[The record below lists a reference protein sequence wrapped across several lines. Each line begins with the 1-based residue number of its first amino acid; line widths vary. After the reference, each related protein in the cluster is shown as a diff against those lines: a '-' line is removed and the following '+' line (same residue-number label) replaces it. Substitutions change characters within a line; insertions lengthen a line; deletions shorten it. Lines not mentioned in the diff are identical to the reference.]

1 MVFKNWDD
9 LPENMKNDSVRPYYE
24 LLFKKRLSLVTKRI
38 FDLVVAI
45 ITFIILSPI
54 FIILSLAIKIDSK
67 GPVMFRQ
74 IRVTQY
80 GKGFKIFKFRTMV
93 NNADKIGAQV
103 TTKNDARVTR
113 VGKFLRKLRL
123 DEIPQLF
130 NIILGDM
137 SFVGT
142 RPEVVKYV
150 EKYTDEMMA
159 TLLLPAGVTSEASIQ
174 YRDEEL
180 LLSIADDADETYI
193 YEVLPEKMKY
203 NLRSLEEFNFFSDIK
218 TMLRTVEAVVKKDKS
233 IVNIREEINNREKTT
248 IQG

>member
-1 MVFKNWDD
+1 MLLKKWDE
-9 LPENMKNDSVRPYYE
+9 LPERMKNDSVMPYYE
-24 LLFKKRLSLVTKRI
+24 SLYKKRLSLVAKRI

-45 ITFIILSPI
+45 ITFIALSPI

-74 IRVTQY
+74 VRVTQY
-80 GKGFKIFKFRTMV
+80 GKQFRIFKFRTMV

-103 TTKNDARVTR
+103 TTKNDSRVTR
-113 VGKFLRKLRL
+113 VGKILRKLRL
-123 DEIPQLF
+123 DEFPQLF

-174 YRDEEL
+174 YKDEEL

-203 NLRSLEEFNFFSDIK
+203 NLRSIEKFDFFSDIK
-218 TMLRTVEAVVKKDKS
+218 TMVRTVVAVTKKDKDTRITVEASKTDKS
-233 IVNIREEINNREKTT
+233 EASV
-248 IQG
+248 